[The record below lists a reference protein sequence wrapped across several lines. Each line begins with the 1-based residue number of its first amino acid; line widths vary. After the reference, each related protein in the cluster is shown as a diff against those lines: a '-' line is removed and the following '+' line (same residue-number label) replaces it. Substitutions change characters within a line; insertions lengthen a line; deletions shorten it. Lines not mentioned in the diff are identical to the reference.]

1 MLNTKYCHWYED
13 EDGVWHTD
21 CEKMFV
27 LNTGTPTENKMRYC
41 CYCGKNLVE
50 VKYRN
55 RIAAAYKA
63 AEKEKK

>member
-13 EDGVWHTD
+13 EDGAWHTD

-41 CYCGKNLVE
+41 CYCSKGLVE
-50 VKYRN
+50 VKY
-55 RIAAAYKA
+55 
-63 AEKEKK
+63 KEEE